1 MELEWPGSLA
11 LLVVAG
17 ALLFVYVFQQR
28 RRQRYALRYAS
39 LSLIREAIGP
49 GPGVRRHIPAALFL
63 LGFAALILALARPV
77 AKVQV
82 PALEGTI
89 VLAID
94 VSGSMLADDIQPT
107 RMDAAKQAAITFV
120 ERQRANRNIRVGVV
134 SFSDNA
140 TIVALPSTDR
150 DGVIAAIERLKP
162 LRSTA
167 IGRAIIVSLD
177 TVYEG
182 VDTLARGTD
191 PDDEA
196 NKRAPKPQPTLPPA
210 GEFAAATVVLLTDGE
225 NNQDPPPLSVIDEA
239 TRRGVRVYTVGVG
252 TPEGALVKN
261 EGRAIISRL
270 DEDTLKQIAEVTHA
284 RYFSAASAADLQQ
297 IYENLAT
304 QLVLRPERRD
314 ITVAFAAGAAA
325 LFLLAGCVSLLWFH
339 RLP

>member
-17 ALLFVYVFQQR
+17 ALLFVYIFQQ
-28 RRQRYALRYAS
+28 
-39 LSLIREAIGP
+39 
-49 GPGVRRHIPAALFL
+49 
-63 LGFAALILALARPV
+63 
-77 AKVQV
+77 
-82 PALEGTI
+82 
-89 VLAID
+89 
-94 VSGSMLADDIQPT
+94 T

-167 IGRAIIVSLD
+167 IGRAIIVSLY

-182 VDTLARGTD
+182 VDTLGKNTD

-196 NKRAPKPQPTLPPA
+196 NKSQPKPQPTPPPP

-225 NNQDPPPLSVIDEA
+225 NNQDPPPLSVVDQA
-239 TRRGVRVYTVGVG
+239 TKRGVRVYTVGVG

-284 RYFSAASAADLQQ
+284 RYFSA
-297 IYENLAT
+297 
-304 QLVLRPERRD
+304 
-314 ITVAFAAGAAA
+314 
-325 LFLLAGCVSLLWFH
+325 
-339 RLP
+339 